1 VNPGS
6 CACRLATLIGVAAC
20 ASTPPPPSPVP
31 VLPQELIETSL
42 YLIGDAGAPDSAREL
57 VLDALRHELASRGR
71 QRVVIF
77 LGDNAYPEGL
87 PAPNHP
93 GRRIAELNLSA
104 QVESITASGAT
115 GYFVPGNHDW
125 AKHGVDG
132 WEAIMRQKA
141 FVDSAG
147 GGKVSLRPRGGCP
160 GPDVVDIGNRLR
172 LVLLD
177 TQWWLHSGPK
187 PQDPTSDCP
196 TDAEREIV
204 DSLRAALTGASG
216 RLVVVAAHHL
226 LVSGG
231 EHGGY
236 FGWKDH
242 LFPLRVAV
250 SWLWIPLPLLGSLY
264 PSARQQGFSSQDVP
278 SRAYQRLIAAFGRA
292 FAGVPPAL
300 YASGHDH
307 NLQVIGGGGPARLH
321 LVSGGG
327 IYGHTTEVTRIRGTL
342 FARDAS
348 GFARLDVP
356 RSGRARLA
364 ILEVGRS
371 GRSREVFSTWV
382 E

>member
-1 VNPGS
+1 MKPGS
-6 CACRLATLIGVAAC
+6 CACLLATLIGAAAC
-20 ASTPPPPSPVP
+20 ASTPPPSVPVP
-31 VLPQELIETSL
+31 MLPQESIETSL
-42 YLIGDAGAPDSAREL
+42 YLIGDAGAPDSVREPAL
-57 VLDALRHELASRGR
+57 VALRGELASERR
-71 QRVVIF
+71 RRVVIF
-77 LGDNAYPEGL
+77 LGDNAYPRGL
-87 PAPNHP
+87 PAPNQP
-93 GRRIAELNLSA
+93 GRRTAELNLAA
-104 QVESITASGAT
+104 QVEAITASGAT

-125 AKHGVDG
+125 AKHSAEG
-132 WEAIMRQKA
+132 WEAIKRQAA
-141 FVDSAG
+141 FIDSAG
-147 GGKVSLRPRGGCP
+147 GGAVSLRPRGGCP
-160 GPDVVDIGNRLR
+160 GPDVVDVGTRLR

-196 TDAEREIV
+196 ADADGEIV

-236 FGWKDH
+236 FRWKDH
-242 LFPLRVAV
+242 LFPLREAV
-250 SWLWIPLPLLGSLY
+250 SWLWIPLPILGSLY
-264 PSARQQGFSSQDVP
+264 PSARQQGFSSQDVT
-278 SRAYQRLIAAFGRA
+278 SRAYQRLIVGFSRA

-307 NLQVIGGGGPARLH
+307 NLQVIAGGPAPLN
-321 LVSGGG
+321 LISGAGT
-327 IYGHTTEVTRIRGTL
+327 YGHTTDVSRIHGTL

-364 ILEVGRS
+364 VLQVDSTGRC
-371 GRSREVFSTWV
+371 REVFSTWV

>member
-6 CACRLATLIGVAAC
+6 CAWRLVVLMGVAAC
-20 ASTPPPPSPVP
+20 VPTRPPPPPVP
-31 VLPQELIETSL
+31 ALPQEFIETSL
-42 YLIGDAGAPDSAREL
+42 YLIGDAGAPDSVREPVL
-57 VLDALRHELASRGR
+57 VALRHEVASSPGH
-71 QRVVIF
+71 RVVVF
-77 LGDNAYPEGL
+77 LGDNAYPRGL
-87 PAPNHP
+87 PAPNQP
-93 GRRIAELNLSA
+93 GRHIAELNLAA

-125 AKHGVDG
+125 AKHSADG
-132 WEAIMRQKA
+132 WAAIKRQEV

-147 GGKVSLRPRGGCP
+147 GGAVSMHPRGGCP
-160 GPDVVDIGNRLR
+160 GPDVVDVGKRLR

-177 TQWWLHSGPK
+177 TQWWLHTGPK
-187 PQDPTSDCP
+187 PLDPDSDCP
-196 TDAEREIV
+196 TDAEREVV

-216 RLVVVAAHHL
+216 RLVVVAAHHV

-242 LFPLRVAV
+242 IFPLRGVV
-250 SWLWIPLPLLGSLY
+250 SWLWIPLPWLGSLY
-264 PSARQQGFSSQDVP
+264 PSARQQGFSSQDLP
-278 SRAYQRLIAAFGRA
+278 SRLYQRMIAAFGRA
-292 FAGVPPAL
+292 FAGFPPAL

-307 NLQVIGGGGPARLH
+307 NLQVIAGGPARLH
-321 LVSGGG
+321 LVSGAGY
-327 IYGHTTEVTRIRGTL
+327 YGHTTRATHIRGTL

-364 ILEVGRS
+364 ILQVDQS

>member
-1 VNPGS
+1 MNPGS
-6 CACRLATLIGVAAC
+6 CACRLALLIGAAAC

-31 VLPQELIETSL
+31 ALPQDFIETSL
-42 YLIGDAGAPDSAREL
+42 YLIGDAGAPDSVREPAL
-57 VLDALRHELASRGR
+57 VALRSELATEGRR

-77 LGDNAYPEGL
+77 LGDNAYPRGL
-87 PAPNHP
+87 PAPNQP
-93 GRRIAELNLSA
+93 GRRTAELNLAA

-125 AKHGVDG
+125 AKHSADG
-132 WEAIMRQKA
+132 WEAIKRQAA
-141 FVDSAG
+141 FIDSAG
-147 GGKVSLRPRGGCP
+147 GGAVSMHPRGGCP
-160 GPDVVDIGNRLR
+160 GPDVVDVGNRLR

-177 TQWWLHSGPK
+177 TQWWLHRGPK
-187 PQDPTSDCP
+187 PQDPYSDCP
-196 TDAEREIV
+196 ADAEREIV

-292 FAGVPPAL
+292 FAGAPPAL

-307 NLQVIGGGGPARLH
+307 NLQVIRGGSARLN
-321 LVSGGG
+321 LVSGAG
-327 IYGHTTEVTRIRGTL
+327 IYGHTTDVTRIHGTL

-364 ILEVGRS
+364 VLQVDS
-371 GRSREVFSTWV
+371 AGRSREVFSTWV